1 MSSFQGKAIIVSAP
15 SGAGKTTVVHRLL
28 ASGLP
33 LGFSVSATSRPR
45 RSNEVNGVDYFFLS
59 PEEFMKRVKNGEFIE
74 WEEVYENQYYGT
86 LKSEIERLWQEKKH
100 ALFDVD
106 VKGGISLKKY
116 FGSQALAI
124 FIKPPS
130 LQTLYER
137 LRARGTETEES
148 LKKRMAK
155 AEYELSFAPGFDA
168 VVENNILEKAVEEV
182 YRLVVNFIG
191 AEE

>member
-15 SGAGKTTVVHRLL
+15 SGAGKTTIVHRLL

>member
-15 SGAGKTTVVHRLL
+15 SGAGKTTIVHRLL

-137 LRARGTETEES
+137 LRARGSETEES

>member
-15 SGAGKTTVVHRLL
+15 SGAGKTTIVHRLL

-148 LKKRMAK
+148 LKERMAK

-191 AEE
+191 AEK

>member
-15 SGAGKTTVVHRLL
+15 SGAGKTTIVHRLL

-86 LKSEIERLWQEKKH
+86 LKSEIERLWHEKKH

>member
-1 MSSFQGKAIIVSAP
+1 MNSFQGKAIIVSAP
-15 SGAGKTTVVHRLL
+15 SGAGKTTIVHRLL
-28 ASGLP
+28 ESGLP

-45 RSNEVNGVDYFFLS
+45 RMNEVNGVDYFFLT
-59 PEEFMKRVKNGEFIE
+59 PDEFMKKVKNGDFIE

-106 VKGGISLKKY
+106 VKGGINLKKY
-116 FGSQALAI
+116 FGTQALAI

-130 LQTLYER
+130 LQILNER
-137 LRARGTETEES
+137 LKARGTETEES

-155 AEYELSFAPGFDA
+155 AEFELSFAPGFDA
-168 VVENNILEKAVEEV
+168 VVENDVLEKAVDEV
-182 YRLVVNFIG
+182 YRLVAGFIG
-191 AEE
+191 AVK

>member
-15 SGAGKTTVVHRLL
+15 SGAGKTTIVHKLI

-45 RSNEVNGVDYFFLS
+45 RLNEVNGVDYFFLS
-59 PEEFMKRVKNGEFIE
+59 PEEFMKKVKNGEFIE

-116 FGSQALAI
+116 FGPQALAI

-130 LQTLYER
+130 LQALYER
-137 LRARGTETEES
+137 LQSRGTETEES

-155 AEYELSFAPGFDA
+155 AEYELSFAPRFDA
-168 VVENNILEKAVEEV
+168 VVENNILEEAVAEV
-182 YRLVVNFIG
+182 YKLVVNFIG
-191 AEE
+191 TEK

>member
-1 MSSFQGKAIIVSAP
+1 MNSFQGKAIIVSAP
-15 SGAGKTTVVHRLL
+15 SGAGKTTIVHRLL
-28 ASGLP
+28 ESGLP

-45 RSNEVNGVDYFFLS
+45 RMNEVNGVDYFFLT
-59 PEEFMKRVKNGEFIE
+59 PDEFMKKVKNGDFIE

-116 FGSQALAI
+116 FGTRALAI

-130 LQTLYER
+130 LQILNER
-137 LRARGTETEES
+137 LKARGTETEES

-155 AEYELSFAPGFDA
+155 AEFELSFAPGFDA
-168 VVENNILEKAVEEV
+168 VVENDILEKAVDEV
-182 YRLVVNFIG
+182 YRLVAGFIG
-191 AEE
+191 AVK

>member
-1 MSSFQGKAIIVSAP
+1 
-15 SGAGKTTVVHRLL
+15 
-28 ASGLP
+28 
-33 LGFSVSATSRPR
+33 
-45 RSNEVNGVDYFFLS
+45 
-59 PEEFMKRVKNGEFIE
+59 MKRVKNGEFIE

-86 LKSEIERLWQEKKH
+86 LKSEIERLWHEKKH

>member
-1 MSSFQGKAIIVSAP
+1 MNSFQGKAIIVSAP
-15 SGAGKTTVVHRLL
+15 SGAGKTTIVHRLL
-28 ASGLP
+28 DSGLP

-45 RSNEVNGVDYFFLS
+45 RMNEVNGVDYFFLT
-59 PEEFMKRVKNGEFIE
+59 PDEFMKKVKNGDFIE

-116 FGSQALAI
+116 FGTRALAI

-130 LQTLYER
+130 LQILNER
-137 LRARGTETEES
+137 LKARGTETEES

-155 AEYELSFAPGFDA
+155 AEFELSFAPGFDA
-168 VVENNILEKAVEEV
+168 VVENDVLEKAVDEV
-182 YRLVVNFIG
+182 YRLVAGFIG
-191 AEE
+191 AVK

>member
-1 MSSFQGKAIIVSAP
+1 MNSFQGKAIIVSAP
-15 SGAGKTTVVHRLL
+15 SGAGKTTIVHRLL
-28 ASGLP
+28 ESGLP

-45 RSNEVNGVDYFFLS
+45 RMNEVNGVDYFFLT
-59 PEEFMKRVKNGEFIE
+59 PDEFMKKVKNGDFIE

-116 FGSQALAI
+116 FGTRALAI

-130 LQTLYER
+130 LQILNER
-137 LRARGTETEES
+137 LKARGTETEES

-155 AEYELSFAPGFDA
+155 AEFELSFAPGFDA
-168 VVENNILEKAVEEV
+168 VVENDVLEKAVDEV
-182 YRLVVNFIG
+182 YRLVAGFIG
-191 AEE
+191 AVK